1 MKTNRTGKL
10 SDFSND
16 LEEFARSEDFVLRAA
31 WEALCFAPTVT
42 LADGSTVRPLTGKLV
57 LRRFGCGRGEH
68 FAIHPFEEVRDE
80 AVMAYRPEQTWRVT
94 GQRDDN
100 KEPA

>member
-1 MKTNRTGKL
+1 MKANRTGKL

-16 LEEFARSEDFVLRAA
+16 LEAFARSEDFVLRAA
-31 WEALCFAPTVT
+31 WEALSFAPTVT
-42 LADGSTVRPLTGKLV
+42 LADGSVVRPLTGKLV
-57 LRRFGCGRGEH
+57 LRRFGCGRGDH
-68 FAIHPFEEVRDE
+68 FAVQSFDEVRDE

-94 GQRDDN
+94 GQRDDH